1 MLTRVKTFVAT
12 GLATAGRLYA
22 GDLNSIQD
30 AVAAQS
36 DYAQRVD
43 ALTFGIGESGLALT
57 RYGSGE
63 ARLTGLIRTDGMIR
77 ALGGFLTG
85 QFTTTQR
92 DAIALGFRPFG
103 VIIYNTTTN
112 RYEYNKGTD
121 ATPSWQPLSGINV
134 QKGGAGTVSEGGINF
149 IQGTGI
155 TITLADN
162 PGTGYADVTITSTPA
177 AIATIPIGGGCV
189 WFGSSDPTNF
199 LICDGRSLIR
209 TTPYDLLFGQ
219 IGTQYGAVDG
229 THFNIP
235 DCRGRTIHGVN
246 SQVAL
251 AANEGVAVNNRSPY
265 HEHFLSRDV
274 GADDSVLGGVHLAPG
289 HSPGGSY
296 IPLSTSGSAAN
307 VDAPA
312 FLGANYVI
320 RYQ

>member
-22 GDLNSIQD
+22 GDLNAIQD

-36 DYAQRVD
+36 DFAQRID
-43 ALTFGIGESGLALT
+43 ALTFGIGESGLMLT

-63 ARLTGLIRTDGMIR
+63 ARLTGLIRTDGIIR

-92 DAIALGFRPFG
+92 DAIPSGFRPFG
-103 VIIYNTTTN
+103 IIIYNTTTN

-121 ATPSWQPLSGINV
+121 ASPSWQPLSGINV

-149 IQGTGI
+149 IQGSGI
-155 TITLADN
+155 TLTLADN
-162 PGTGYADVTITSTPA
+162 PGTGYADLTITSTPS
-177 AIATIPIGGGCV
+177 AIATIPIGGGCI
-189 WFGSSDPTNF
+189 WFASSDPTNF
-199 LICDGRSLIR
+199 LVCDGRSLVR
-209 TTPYDLLFGQ
+209 TSPYDQLFAV
-219 IGTQYGAVDG
+219 IGTTYGSVDG

-235 DCRGRTIHGVN
+235 DTRGRTIYGVN
-246 SQVAL
+246 SAVAL
-251 AANEGVAVNNRSPY
+251 AANEGVAVNSRSPS
-265 HEHFLSRDV
+265 HSHTLDRDV
-274 GADDSVLGGVHLAPG
+274 GADDSVLGGAHLAPG

-296 IPLSTSGSAAN
+296 IPLGTSGSGVNIDKGAY
-307 VDAPA
+307 
-312 FLGANYVI
+312 LGANYVI